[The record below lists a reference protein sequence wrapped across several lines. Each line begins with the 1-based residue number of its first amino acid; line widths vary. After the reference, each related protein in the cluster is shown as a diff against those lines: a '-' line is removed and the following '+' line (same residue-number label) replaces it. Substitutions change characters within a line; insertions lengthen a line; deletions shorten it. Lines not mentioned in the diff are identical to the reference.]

1 MLRAMLDALAAIGAV
16 RSGRTRFVSGRSQAD
31 AARGPPLPNT
41 ALCNSPR
48 AAVSADK
55 ALAVAQGPL
64 GTLPGSP
71 YPDGRKRGQG
81 PCERGREDDIDQLHS
96 FDIDWSNF
104 PVSTLFGHSPCRLKI
119 RTPAPPRLVHLA
131 GTRCVFIAPIAC
143 GMNVPRSPHAPLG
156 YTL

>member
-71 YPDGRKRGQG
+71 SPTGGNGARDPESAGVRTISTN
-81 PCERGREDDIDQLHS
+81 CLHS
-96 FDIDWSNF
+96 ISDWSNF
-104 PVSTLFGHSPCRLKI
+104 PVSTPQEERE
-119 RTPAPPRLVHLA
+119 
-131 GTRCVFIAPIAC
+131 
-143 GMNVPRSPHAPLG
+143 
-156 YTL
+156 